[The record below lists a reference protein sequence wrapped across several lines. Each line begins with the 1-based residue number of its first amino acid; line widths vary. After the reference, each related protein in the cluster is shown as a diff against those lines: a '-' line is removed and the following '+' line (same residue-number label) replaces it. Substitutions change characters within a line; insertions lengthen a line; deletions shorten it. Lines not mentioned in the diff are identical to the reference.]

1 MKNMM
6 KLGFILVSSILVLAG
21 CNLGDGQKDVL
32 ALGDQAIVQARKQV
46 EADNENRLRRAREM
60 EEDLGRRHRFFQ
72 AVRGTYE
79 GLLKTE
85 AGEFHIRLTLV
96 PSISPFPVQRSRTLE
111 EIAAELSGLHL
122 NLHIVQWSG
131 ENSRTAVGCRIEG
144 VNPDLVRGQLDIA
157 SESCPNMYSIRI
169 SGDSQAGTPEDSDA
183 VATEILDGRREV
195 VESLAGQVMP
205 STSAGIFEFAA
216 ARVKR

>member
-1 MKNMM
+1 MKNM
-6 KLGFILVSSILVLAG
+6 KKIGVILVGSIVVLAG

-46 EADNENRLRRAREM
+46 EADNENRLSRAREM

-72 AVRGTYE
+72 AIRGTYE
-79 GLLKTE
+79 GLLKTD
-85 AGEFHIRLTLV
+85 AGDFHIRVTLV
-96 PSISPFPVQRSRTLE
+96 PSISPFPVERSRTLE
-111 EIAAELSGLHL
+111 EIATELSGLHL
-122 NLHIVQWSG
+122 NLHIIQWSG

-169 SGDSQAGTPEDSDA
+169 SANSQDGISEDGDA
-183 VATEILDGRREV
+183 VATEVLEGRREV
-195 VESLAGQVMP
+195 VDGLAGQVMP
-205 STSAGIFEFAA
+205 STSSGIFQFSAS
-216 ARVKR
+216 RVKR